1 MVGTTDLTS
10 NDDVM
15 LGSGLRLTSAKVVPR
30 GSTSALGYQGKL
42 GINSLISANTDL
54 FLEVNS
60 LGVLV
65 SML

>member
-30 GSTSALGYQGKL
+30 GSTIALGYQEKL
-42 GINSLISANTDL
+42 VITSLISANTDL